1 MLTNDWFYVFRSELS
16 TRKQQEVLE
25 MLIGMVSQKL
35 GLREQLQLIRLIS
48 PDADVSPT
56 DKEFFIGIYRFHLQ
70 KNK

>member
-56 DKEFFIGIYRFHLQ
+56 DKEFFIGIYGFHLQ